1 MVRWNP
7 VPQDFTH
14 GIVLGYRVLY
24 RRGKDGNRTFSN
36 VTTQVTFTELYNLDK
51 FTLYFIKV
59 LAFTIK
65 GDGASSNQA
74 FVRTD
79 EDGMIIC

>member
-7 VPQDFTH
+7 VPQGFTH

-24 RRGKDGNRTFSN
+24 KRGKDENRTFSN

-65 GDGASSNQA
+65 GNGALSNQA

-79 EDGMIIC
+79 EDGMIIS

>member
-1 MVRWNP
+1 M
-7 VPQDFTH
+7 
-14 GIVLGYRVLY
+14 LY
-24 RRGKDGNRTFSN
+24 KGGKDENRTFSN

-65 GDGASSNQA
+65 GNGALSNQA

-79 EDGMIIC
+79 EDGMIIS

>member
-1 MVRWNP
+1 MVTWNP
-7 VPQDFTH
+7 VPQGFTH

-24 RRGKDGNRTFSN
+24 KRGTDTNRTFSN
-36 VTTQVTFTELYNLDK
+36 VTTQVTFTELHNLEK

-59 LAFTIK
+59 LAVTIK
-65 GDGASSNQA
+65 GDGALSNQT

-79 EDGMIIC
+79 EDGKIIL